1 MTPETGADVLVA
13 GIYLTDRENTA
24 PATIAEFSRSRNWSV
39 AHQWAALG
47 QRPAPKELDGVTSAY
62 SGTPVPKFV
71 LLNRLLAGIDL
82 GKYRFVIF
90 ADDDIDLP
98 SGFLDD
104 YLGFVNRYDFALSQP
119 ARTHDSFIDHRFV
132 ERLDGIDARWTNFV
146 EIGPVV
152 AMRHDAAARL
162 LPFDELSPMGWGYD
176 FTWPRTMQDA
186 GLRLGIV
193 DAAPVRHSLRKP
205 VTGYSWDTAN
215 DQQQK
220 YLASRPHLSKLDAFR
235 ILESYA

>member
-1 MTPETGADVLVA
+1 MAPEAGRVLVA

-24 PATIAEFSRSRNWSV
+24 AATIAELTRSQEWSV
-39 AHQWAALG
+39 THRWAALG
-47 QRPAPKELDGVTSAY
+47 QQPPPNDLARVTAEHIQ
-62 SGTPVPKFV
+62 TAMPKFV
-71 LLNRLLAGIDL
+71 LLNHLLTGVNPGD
-82 GKYRFVIF
+82 YRFVIF

-104 YLGFVNRYDFALSQP
+104 YLRLVNRYDFALSQP

-146 EIGPVV
+146 EIGPLVT
-152 AMRHDAAARL
+152 MRHDAASIL
-162 LPFDELSPMGWGYD
+162 LPFDEMSPMGWGYD

-193 DAAPVRHSLRKP
+193 DATPVRHSLRKP

-220 YLASRPHLSKLDAFR
+220 YMASRPHLSKLDAFR

>member
-1 MTPETGADVLVA
+1 MAPDGNNVLVA

-24 PATIAEFSRSRNWSV
+24 AATIAEFSRSKEWSV
-39 AHQWAALG
+39 THQWAALG
-47 QRPAPKELDGVTSAY
+47 QQRAPKELDGVTVAHVQA
-62 SGTPVPKFV
+62 PVPKFV
-71 LLNRLLAGIDL
+71 LLNRLLAGVDP
-82 GKYRFVIF
+82 GSYRFVIF

-104 YLGFVNRYDFALSQP
+104 YLRLVNRYDFALSQP

-152 AMRHDAAARL
+152 AMRHDAASIL
-162 LPFDELSPMGWGYD
+162 LPFDERSPMGWGYD

-193 DAAPVRHSLRKP
+193 DATPVRHSLRKP

-220 YLASRPHLSKLDAFR
+220 YLASCPHVSKLDAFR

>member
-1 MTPETGADVLVA
+1 MASDGNNVLVA
-13 GIYLTDRENTA
+13 GIYLTDRANTA
-24 PATIAEFSRSRNWSV
+24 AATIAELSRSREWSV
-39 AHQWAALG
+39 THRWAALG
-47 QRPAPKELDGVTSAY
+47 QQRTPAELERVTAAHVDV
-62 SGTPVPKFV
+62 PVPKFV
-71 LLNRLLAGIDL
+71 LLNRLLAGRNL
-82 GKYRFVIF
+82 SGYRFVVF
-90 ADDDIDLP
+90 ADDDIDVP
-98 SGFLDD
+98 PGFLDD
-104 YLGFVNRYDFALSQP
+104 YLRLVNRYDFALSQP

-152 AMRHDAAARL
+152 AMRRDAASIL
-162 LPFDELSPMGWGYD
+162 LPFDEQSPMGWGYD

-193 DAAPVRHSLRKP
+193 DATPVRHSLRKP

-220 YLASRPHLSKLDAFR
+220 YLAGRPHLSKLDAFR